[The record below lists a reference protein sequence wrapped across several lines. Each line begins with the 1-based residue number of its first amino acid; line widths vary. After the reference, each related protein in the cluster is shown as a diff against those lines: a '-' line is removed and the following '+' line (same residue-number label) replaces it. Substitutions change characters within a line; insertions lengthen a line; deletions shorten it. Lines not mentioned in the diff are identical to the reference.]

1 MFRMSEEEG
10 NAYSRK
16 RRSNSE
22 RDFLASSI
30 DSLLASHYKNQD
42 AVLEHQT
49 ELIQT
54 LVKSHN
60 LTNQMDSYFFNI
72 IDEIRQGYSDVMEDI
87 TKRVISPSC
96 PTVTP
101 VLYFVIIGF
110 ALSMVFNVIFLY
122 LRFRA
127 VIPR

>member
-1 MFRMSEEEG
+1 MSEEEG
-10 NAYSRK
+10 KAYSRN
-16 RRSNSE
+16 RRSTSE

-60 LTNQMDSYFFNI
+60 LTNQLDSYFFDI

-87 TKRVISPSC
+87 TKRVLTPSC

-101 VLYFVIIGF
+101 ILYFVVIGF
-110 ALSMVFNVIFLY
+110 ILSMIFNVVFLY
-122 LRFRA
+122 LRLRA
-127 VIPR
+127 TIQK